1 MVTIRSYLISIS
13 IHLIFISGLFAQE
26 TKTISGVVTDEIQT
40 KNGKII
46 INRTTNLPRGKTVS
60 GTVTLDPETDDPGKA
75 QKRLKVLRGLTFRI
89 GNELILKNGIFTI
102 ELPDSEYVPLQ
113 VFSPEGVLLK
123 EIPLT
128 LSEPVPPAQLIL
140 PKTVR
145 SGFIERINGDFPGD
159 ISEVKVTMDNAPVD
173 IIAGNETELFFQ
185 AKDIEPGIH
194 ELALEYGDVQ
204 AIERVNLVDYSL
216 QTEKSTLNRGE
227 STYLDVNV
235 AGLEDIKEPLVLEL
249 QNQSQATVFLEGGNS
264 QIVEIIP
271 KEVAEKGDW
280 QKRFEIQSL
289 RRGSYSIVTDLYV
302 PEQEKLAELED
313 TIMYMEEE
321 SEMNGE
327 ETSPEKDAPHA
338 GSESISPDQL
348 EALKRRSADQSHV
361 AGISVQKKRCLRY
374 PTDPEINDRVGWDPI
389 GDLYRVGK
397 IESDYLTDLRGGD
410 IRQKLQNAKLLSNS
424 LQNILNEDH
433 FKGHKCKESMAHADR
448 PQQFPEFPWDHI
460 FLSIDICDEANEGKD
475 RLIDFLHPDSD
486 IEALK
491 KWRKDF
497 ESAIA
502 NFGLPNTS
510 STSMLN
516 SFSSITSN
524 SMSDIDKAYNEF
536 QENMRVTLELRY
548 NASRARANMWKAV
561 SFTVGTVL
569 SAGIGGAIA
578 GTMGAALVS
587 TFVSTAGFVYEQ
599 GLETLGMDSRLAQ
612 LVSSIVTAG
621 MGGFPSGGD
630 VVNMVTTGTVT
641 EGLNTMQQG
650 YVESYAMSMV
660 LLDDHNWGKMIEK
673 LKEDYRPDAIARF
686 NENRDEF
693 VGKVREELV
702 NLCQVKNSLN
712 ELLPETEEAVDNAQ
726 LWVSSSFWRKLWNN
740 AMNETLD
747 CNCCEWSDGSN
758 PPPSCIQ
765 LIPPFGFSPDE
776 LDK

>member
-13 IHLIFISGLFAQE
+13 IYLIFIYGLFAQE
-26 TKTISGVVTDEIQT
+26 TKTISGIVTDEIQT

-46 INRTTNLPRGKTVS
+46 IIRTTNLPRGKTIS
-60 GTVTLDPETDDPGKA
+60 GTVTLDPETDNPGKA
-75 QKRLKVLRGLTFRI
+75 QKRLKVLGGLAFRI
-89 GNELILKNGIFTI
+89 GNELILKDGIFTV
-102 ELPDSEYVPLQ
+102 ELPDSENVPLQ
-113 VFSPEGVLLK
+113 VFSPEGVLIE
-123 EIPLT
+123 EIPLK
-128 LSEPVPPAQLIL
+128 LSDLAPPTELNL
-140 PKTVR
+140 PKTIR

-159 ISEVKVTMDNAPVD
+159 ISQAKVTMDNAPVD
-173 IIAGNETELFFQ
+173 LIAGNETELFFK

-194 ELALEYGDVQ
+194 ELSLEYGDIQ
-204 AIERVNLVDYSL
+204 AIETVNLVDYSL
-216 QTEKSTLNRGE
+216 RTGEMNLNRGE

-235 AGLEDIKEPLVLEL
+235 TGLEDIKEPLVLEL
-249 QNQSQATVFLEGGNS
+249 QNQSQGTISLEGGDR
-264 QIVEIIP
+264 QIIEIFP
-271 KEVAEKGDW
+271 EEVTEKGDW

-302 PEQEKLAELED
+302 PEKEELTKLED
-313 TIMYMEEE
+313 TITYMEEE
-321 SEMNGE
+321 SEMSGE
-327 ETSPEKDAPHA
+327 ETSAEKDAPLA

-348 EALKRRSADQSHV
+348 KALKRRSADQPDAPGV
-361 AGISVQKKRCLRY
+361 PVRNKRCLKF
-374 PTDPEINDRVGWDPI
+374 PSDPEINDRVGWDLI
-389 GDLYRVGK
+389 GDLYRKGK

-410 IRQKLQNAKLLSNS
+410 IRQKLQNAQSLFNS

-433 FKGHKCKESMAHADR
+433 FKGYQCKEGLAHADR

-460 FLSIDICDEANEGKD
+460 FLSIDICDEANEGKN

-502 NFGLPNTS
+502 NFGLTNTS
-510 STSMLN
+510 PASMLN
-516 SFSSITSN
+516 SFSSITST
-524 SMSDIDKAYNEF
+524 SMADIDKAYNEF

-561 SFTVGTVL
+561 SFAVGTVL

-630 VVNMVTTGTVT
+630 MVNMVTTGTVT

-650 YVESYAMSMV
+650 YVESYSMSMV
-660 LLDDHNWGKMIEK
+660 LLDDDNWEKMIESLSK
-673 LKEDYRPDAIARF
+673 DYRSDAIARF

-693 VGKVREELV
+693 VGKVREELA
-702 NLCQVKNSLN
+702 NLCQVKNSLKK
-712 ELLPETEEAVDNAQ
+712 LLPATEEAVDNAE

-740 AMNETLD
+740 AMDETLD

-758 PPPSCIQ
+758 PPPSCTQ